1 MEKRKTTESAMRI
14 EEFQSMSSEIA
25 TLQDLLNEIPE
36 DDVIDRRSIL
46 ARLEG
51 AKARLPNQNEVEWRE
66 RARAVLTFRGR
77 PVDGTRGIRADF
89 GTKATAVFV
98 DVVAAIAASLDGPL
112 KATGPIPDRNENH
125 MLIVGTAVGSF
136 GFELESGQPSRL
148 TFGEDK
154 TNTELALTRAITLFR
169 ASVDQDNEA
178 LADNIDDLD
187 KRALAKVRDFV
198 TTLAEADATCALV
211 FEGNRFDFQSTALVQ
226 YAANRLSNNV
236 TTSEATIEGAITG
249 VIPSQRTFE
258 FTRTGGELIVGKIGP
273 EILSPSELNGM
284 LKKPMSILASIT
296 TVGGS
301 KPRYVLHQV
310 LEPTQRLLG

>member
-1 MEKRKTTESAMRI
+1 MRI
-14 EEFQSMSSEIA
+14 EEFQSMSSEI
-25 TLQDLLNEIPE
+25 TMLQELLDEIPR

-46 ARLEG
+46 IKLEE
-51 AKARLPNQNEVEWRE
+51 AKSRLPNRNEVESRE
-66 RARAVLTFRGR
+66 RARALLTFRGR

-98 DVVAAIAASLDGPL
+98 DVVAAIAASLDAPL

-148 TFGEDK
+148 TFGDGK
-154 TNTELALTRAITLFR
+154 TNTELALTRAITLFK
-169 ASVDQDNEA
+169 ACVDQDDEA

-198 TTLAEADATCALV
+198 TTLAEADATCALA
-211 FEGNRFDFQSTALVQ
+211 FEGNRFDFQSAALVQ

-236 TTSEATIEGAITG
+236 TTSEATIEGAI
-249 VIPSQRTFE
+249 PSQRTFE
-258 FTRTGGELIVGKIGP
+258 FTEIGGALIVGKISH
-273 EILSPSELNGM
+273 EIVQPAELNSM
-284 LKKPMSILASIT
+284 LGSPVRIVVAVT
-296 TVGGS
+296 TVSGG
-301 KPRYVLHQV
+301 KPRFVLQRV
-310 LEPTQRLLG
+310 LEPVPKLLD